1 MVNTA
6 AQLCSEFAPLGVH
19 WKLLLSLPGDLE
31 TEEQD
36 EDSNDDMTGDLKHR
50 DLLPVLKQWLC
61 AKFTRGE
68 GGDSTVDASQVGIT
82 IAVESAGRALGM

>member
-1 MVNTA
+1 M
-6 AQLCSEFAPLGVH
+6 H

-31 TEEQD
+31 MEEQD
-36 EDSNDDMTGDLKHR
+36 EDSDDDMTGDLKHR

-68 GGDSTVDASQVGIT
+68 GGNSTVDASQVGVT
-82 IAVESAGRALGM
+82 IAVESVGRMFGM